1 MLLAAN
7 AGNTHIAVGVFVDA
21 ELVAHWRLSSRTHR
35 TSDEFYL
42 ALRDLLSDHEFQID
56 SSVMCSVVPQ
66 LTEAVGGGLTTLT
79 QKAPLRVSAEI
90 RLPVALDIEDPSEI
104 GGDLIA
110 NAAGGYTSAGGSCV
124 VVDFGTALSF
134 TAVDESGRVAGVAIA
149 PGIDSG
155 VDGLVSNT
163 AALPMVDLAWPDS
176 YLGRNTHASLRAGI
190 LYGYAGLVDRV
201 ACGMADE
208 MRSNPIVMATGGHAP
223 LMAPHCSCVQR
234 TEPWLTLEGLRAI
247 AELNQST

>member
-7 AGNTHIAVGVFVDA
+7 AGNTHIAVGVFSEA

-42 ALRDLLSDHEFQID
+42 ALRVLLADHDFRID

-66 LTEAVGGGLTTLT
+66 LTEAVGAGLATLT
-79 QKAPLRVSAEI
+79 QRVPLCVSADV
-90 RLPVALDIEDPSEI
+90 RLPVTLDIDDPSEI

-134 TAVDESGRVAGVAIA
+134 TAVDDRGKVTGVAIA

-163 AALPMVDLAWPDS
+163 AALPMVDLAWPES
-176 YLGRNTHASLRAGI
+176 YLGKNTHASLRAGI
-190 LYGYAGLVDRV
+190 LYGYAGLVDKV
-201 ACGMADE
+201 ARGMADE
-208 MRSNPIVMATGGHAP
+208 MQTSPVVMATGGHAS
-223 LMAPHCSCVQR
+223 LMAPHCSSVQR

-247 AELNQST
+247 AELDQST